1 MKSLNEMLLLTFSLS
16 PGRRGCGATTAMLLV
31 TEKMRN
37 LIQGHAT
44 SNNVQVSDLK
54 KNIF

>member
-1 MKSLNEMLLLTFSLS
+1 MLLLTFSLS
-16 PGRRGCGATTAMLLV
+16 PGRRGCGATTAMLLA